1 MNAEI
6 RPTKTAA
13 EIGLADLFAA
23 ARENLPGGRNI
34 EMVRRGAFERFVA
47 QGLPHSRVEA
57 WKYTDLRR
65 LVRDAKPLAPRP
77 DAVAKEAA
85 GNAAAARTM
94 PESRK

>member
-6 RPTKTAA
+6 RPVRTAA

-23 ARENLPGGRNI
+23 EHKGLPGGGTI
-34 EMVRRGAFERFVA
+34 EAMRRDAFDRFVA

-65 LVRDAKPLAPRP
+65 LVRDAKPLA
-77 DAVAKEAA
+77 A
-85 GNAAAARTM
+85 
-94 PESRK
+94 